1 MANRSEAQINANG
14 EAFSTLRPLL
24 GPGVTRDVIARG
36 SRDAALAFCR
46 GARAGWTR
54 RELADWLTG
63 PYQTVAGLVDH
74 VVLPRIE
81 PSPPSTMRSTDV
93 VTDETI
99 ASLLEAAER
108 SALACVEAIVR
119 GEGDRYVEAARERGG
134 LVDAVTV
141 RGEVL
146 VVPIHRPR
154 MRLARRVGTLFL
166 ADYALRPDDYA
177 DCKGTLHYCDV
188 CGVVL
193 LGAGAIEHGL
203 CGLHARR
210 SGIVSRLEEGSDVA
224 GDLSVDVD
232 LSDLGA

>member
-1 MANRSEAQINANG
+1 MANSSEAQVGAIG
-14 EAFSTLRPLL
+14 EAFSSIRPLL
-24 GPGVTRDVIARG
+24 GPGVTRDYVARS

-46 GARAGWTR
+46 GVRAGWTR

-74 VVLPRIE
+74 VVAPPLV
-81 PSPPSTMRSTDV
+81 SMPPSTNRSTEI
-93 VTDETI
+93 VTDETV
-99 ASLLEAAER
+99 AALLESAAT

-134 LVDAVTV
+134 LVDAVTL
-141 RGEVL
+141 RGDVL
-146 VVPIHRPR
+146 VVPLHRPR
-154 MRLARRVGTLFL
+154 MRLARRVCTLFL
-166 ADYALRPDDYA
+166 ADYVLRPDDYA
-177 DCKGTLHYCDV
+177 DCKGRLEFCGV

-210 SGIVSRLEEGSDVA
+210 SGVVSRLAEDAEREA
-224 GDLSVDVD
+224 DLSVDVD
-232 LSDLGA
+232 LSDLAR